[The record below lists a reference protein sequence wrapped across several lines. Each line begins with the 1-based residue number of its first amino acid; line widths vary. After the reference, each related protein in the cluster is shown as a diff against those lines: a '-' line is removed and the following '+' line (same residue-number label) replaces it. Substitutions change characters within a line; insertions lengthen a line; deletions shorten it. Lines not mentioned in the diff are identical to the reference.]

1 MGIDKAY
8 YAMLK
13 SHHLCTRCKTQ
24 DAYTLAG
31 RAVCADCAEKMA
43 EKARERRK
51 TNKRYLELAKQ
62 RKRERIENGFCPI
75 CGKPSDPAG
84 DYKMCA
90 VCRAKYAKQDEK
102 YRDKVK
108 PDRVRRNAEI
118 GVCMKC
124 CAAPVIPGRKVCA
137 DCYTK
142 LVDGLKA
149 ITLKRNKDV
158 RFLPTDILMQRAVD
172 MGEAIYGR
180 TV

>member
-1 MGIDKAY
+1 MIFP
-8 YAMLK
+8 
-13 SHHLCTRCKTQ
+13 RKTEI
-24 DAYTLAG
+24 LPEKE
-31 RAVCADCAEKMA
+31 RAATENVP
-43 EKARERRK
+43 RERRPRVK
-51 TNKRYLELAKQ
+51 PTLHTTDTNTVKRAGAIGMFIVAVFVFLLL
-62 RKRERIENGFCPI
+62 RILFFQTFG
-75 CGKPSDPAG
+75 
-84 DYKMCA
+84 Y
-90 VCRAKYAKQDEK
+90 EK

>member
-51 TNKRYLELAKQ
+51 TNKRYLEIAKQ
-62 RKRERIENGFCPI
+62 RKRERIENGLCPI

-84 DYKMCA
+84 EYKMCA
-90 VCRAKYAKQDEK
+90 VCRAKYAKQDAK

-108 PDRVRRNAEI
+108 PDRLRRNTDI
-118 GVCMKC
+118 GVCRKC
-124 CAAPVIPGRKVCA
+124 CKDAVMPGRKVCMT
-137 DCYTK
+137 CYKK
-142 LVDGLKA
+142 LVDGVKEIA
-149 ITLKRNKDV
+149 KKQNKQMK
-158 RFLPTDILMQRAVD
+158 FLPTDIIAQRAVD